1 MVINTIRIYI
11 YIYIHHLK
19 ELHEFKAL
27 FHCQAQ
33 IRSCIISKIKHFKIL
48 VISCMFINLIDGEK
62 KKLKKKGKKKQ
73 FYLLFLLFLG
83 LLRQA

>member
-48 VISCMFINLIDGEK
+48 VISCMFINLIDGEASLI
-62 KKLKKKGKKKQ
+62 KLTCIDKHN
-73 FYLLFLLFLG
+73 
-83 LLRQA
+83 